1 MPRTE
6 RILISSGQKLHLLPR
21 PAYSGLLL
29 VEPMP
34 LPAME
39 HTCSL
44 QLPGT
49 LSADGSLAVGHERTR
64 SPHPTESC
72 RSQRSSVRSVARA
85 AVAGGRCKLHR
96 KAPVEVYTAWR
107 VQGALCPFPRARA
120 HAFGARARP
129 VQPQTLWRLGLCEP
143 PLLTII
149 NDHRAEPPLLTIIN
163 DHRAAG
169 TAAVRLG

>member
-64 SPHPTESC
+64 SPHPTKLPLAALFSAIGGPGGGGGWPMQAPPQGPC
-72 RSQRSSVRSVARA
+72 GGVHGVASPRCALPFPSSPCPRAWRTSAARA
-85 AVAGGRCKLHR
+85 ASNPLASWSVRAS
-96 KAPVEVYTAWR
+96 
-107 VQGALCPFPRARA
+107 AL
-120 HAFGARARP
+120 
-129 VQPQTLWRLGLCEP
+129 
-143 PLLTII
+143 
-149 NDHRAEPPLLTIIN
+149 NDH
-163 DHRAAG
+163 
-169 TAAVRLG
+169 